1 MGKRKWRT
9 KGRKRRIWNRVN
21 SDFSGIGGQGE
32 FFEFGLPRSSV
43 LGEGGQSGDG
53 ETHLGVLE
61 NSKEIGKVFVGE
73 RVCGLVF

>member
-1 MGKRKWRT
+1 M
-9 KGRKRRIWNRVN
+9 N

-53 ETHLGVLE
+53 ETHFGVLE
-61 NSKEIGKVFVGE
+61 NFEKISEVFVGE
-73 RVCGLVF
+73 RVGGLVF